1 MRFSRSRYIR
11 DWAGLRDCDFAR
23 LEYQHCVTDL
33 RVWHRD
39 RSTRGKMMTTA
50 AATPLQV
57 KGGAFLIED
66 RSPNEIFTAE
76 DLNEEHLAIARTVD
90 QFWTNDV
97 EPHLEGIR
105 QQTPG
110 VALSVLRKAA
120 ELRRAAIPIPE
131 KFGGMEMDLP
141 SVMIAGEH
149 LARDASYGSWH
160 SSHTGIGTLPVLFFG
175 NEEQKRK
182 YLPKLAK
189 VELLAAYA
197 LTEPL
202 AGSDALA
209 VRTRADLSADGK
221 SYVLNGQKMWITNG
235 GAADLFTV
243 FAKVGGEKFTAFLVE
258 RNFPGVTSGAEEH
271 KMGITGSSTTAVYLD
286 NGPVPVE
293 NVLGEIGRGHVIAF
307 NILNIGRLKLGPA
320 GVGAA
325 KNVLAICLKYAQQRK
340 AFGSAIAEFGAIQ
353 HKLAEM
359 AIRIFAAESMT
370 WRVVGQI
377 ENQMHAA
384 SPGSADGTPELKAI
398 EEFAAECS
406 MIKVYASEMLD
417 YVVDEG
423 VQIHGGYGY
432 HQDYVVERAYRD
444 SRINRLFEG
453 TSEINRLVITGMP
466 LKRAAR
472 GTLPLLDAARA
483 VVQNDAQSGDARS
496 LEAAGDPELSL
507 VRNAKKIALLTL
519 GLAYQRHG
527 TKLEQQQEI
536 ILNMSDIIME
546 VLAMESSLLRS
557 RKLAVAGGGAN
568 AADACAVY
576 LRDAITR
583 IEVSSRTVLSACAQ
597 GDELR
602 TNLSRLRAYAAH
614 EPVNSIELRRQIA
627 RRLLANER
635 YTV

>member
-1 MRFSRSRYIR
+1 MTT
-11 DWAGLRDCDFAR
+11 
-23 LEYQHCVTDL
+23 VTDIS
-33 RVWHRD
+33 R
-39 RSTRGKMMTTA
+39 KTT
-50 AATPLQV
+50 
-57 KGGAFLIED
+57 KGTAFLIED
-66 RSPNEIFTAE
+66 SEPQDIFTPE
-76 DLNEEHLAIARTVD
+76 DLSEEHIAIAKMVEE
-90 QFWTNDV
+90 FWANEV
-97 EPHLEGIR
+97 EPNLPAIR
-105 QQTPG
+105 EKKPG
-110 VALSVLRKAA
+110 VAMAVLRKSV
-120 ELRRAAIPIPE
+120 ELGLTAMAIPE
-131 KFGGMEMDLP
+131 EYGGMAMDLP
-141 SVMIAGEH
+141 SLMVTAERLGRDGSYAG
-149 LARDASYGSWH
+149 WH
-160 SSHTGIGTLPVLFFG
+160 SAHTGIGTMPVVYFG
-175 NEEQKRK
+175 TPEQKRK

-189 VELLAAYA
+189 VEMLAAYA

-209 VRTRADLSADGK
+209 ARTRADLAPDGK
-221 SYVLNGQKMWITNG
+221 HYILNGQKMWITNG

-271 KMGITGSSTTAVYLD
+271 KMGITGSSTTAVYFD
-286 NGPVPVE
+286 NVPVPVE

-325 KNVLAICLKYAQQRK
+325 KNVLATCLKYAKQRK
-340 AFGSAIAEFGAIQ
+340 AFGSSISEFGAIQ

-359 AIRIFAAESMT
+359 AIRIFVAESMT
-370 WRVVGQI
+370 WRVAGLI

-384 SPGSADGTPELKAI
+384 SAESAGGTQELKAI

-432 HQDYVVERAYRD
+432 HQDYMVERAYRD

-472 GTLPLLDAARA
+472 GMLPLLDAARSVTHEA
-483 VVQNDAQSGDARS
+483 EPKPAEVAGDA
-496 LEAAGDPELSL
+496 ELSL
-507 VRNAKKIALLTL
+507 VHNAKKIALLTIGFAL
-519 GLAYQRHG
+519 ERYGA
-527 TKLEQQQEI
+527 KLEEQQEI
-536 ILNMSDIIME
+536 IMNISDIIME
-546 VLAMESSLLRS
+546 VFAMESSLLRS
-557 RKLAVAGGGAN
+557 RKLAAANGGAN

-576 LRDAITR
+576 LRDAISK
-583 IEVSSRTVLSACAQ
+583 IEQCATTVLSACAQ
-597 GDELR
+597 GHELR
-602 TNLSRLRAYAAH
+602 QNLSSLRTYAAH
-614 EPVNSIELRRQIA
+614 DSVNSIELRRQIA
-627 RRLLANER
+627 RRLLGSER

>member
-1 MRFSRSRYIR
+1 
-11 DWAGLRDCDFAR
+11 
-23 LEYQHCVTDL
+23 
-33 RVWHRD
+33 
-39 RSTRGKMMTTA
+39 MTTLTDVA
-50 AATPLQV
+50 CKTT
-57 KGGAFLIED
+57 KGTSFLIED
-66 RSPNEIFTAE
+66 SAPQDIFTPE
-76 DLNEEHLAIARTVD
+76 DLSEEHLAVGHMVD
-90 QFWTNDV
+90 EFWANEV
-97 EPHLEGIR
+97 EPNLPAIR
-105 QQTPG
+105 EKKPG
-110 VALSVLRKAA
+110 VAMSVLRKSV
-120 ELRRAAIPIPE
+120 ELGLTAMAIPE
-131 KFGGMEMDLP
+131 EYGGMAMDLP
-141 SVMIAGEH
+141 SLMVTAERMG
-149 LARDASYGSWH
+149 RDGSYGGWH
-160 SSHTGIGTLPVLFFG
+160 SAHTGIGTLPVVYFG
-175 NEEQKRK
+175 TPEQKRK

-189 VELLAAYA
+189 VEMLAAYA

-209 VRTRADLSADGK
+209 ARTRADLAPDGRH
-221 SYVLNGQKMWITNG
+221 YILNGQKMWITNG

-286 NGPVPVE
+286 NVPVPVE

-325 KNVLAICLKYAQQRK
+325 KNVLAICLKYAKQRK

-384 SPGSADGTPELKAI
+384 SPGSADGTQELKAI

-406 MIKVYASEMLD
+406 MIKVYVSEMLD

-472 GTLPLLDAARA
+472 GLLPLLDAARA
-483 VVQNDAQSGDARS
+483 LLQSGDA
-496 LEAAGDPELSL
+496 LAVVVAGDPELSL

-519 GLAYQRHG
+519 GLAYEKYAA
-527 TKLEQQQEI
+527 KLEQQQEI

-546 VLAMESSLLRS
+546 VFAMESTLLRS
-557 RKLAVAGGGAN
+557 RKLAAAGGGAN
-568 AADACAVY
+568 AADAC
-576 LRDAITR
+576 
-583 IEVSSRTVLSACAQ
+583 
-597 GDELR
+597 
-602 TNLSRLRAYAAH
+602 
-614 EPVNSIELRRQIA
+614 
-627 RRLLANER
+627 
-635 YTV
+635 